1 MNADRILNI
10 FGSMVTVGLVTV
22 VVTNAGGT
30 AQVVNAIGNL
40 FSSSLRTAM
49 GR

>member
-1 MNADRILNI
+1 MPDKVLNI
-10 FGSMVTVGLVTV
+10 FGSIVTVGAITV
-22 VVTNAGGT
+22 VLTNAGGA
-30 AQVVNAIGNL
+30 AQVLNAMGNL